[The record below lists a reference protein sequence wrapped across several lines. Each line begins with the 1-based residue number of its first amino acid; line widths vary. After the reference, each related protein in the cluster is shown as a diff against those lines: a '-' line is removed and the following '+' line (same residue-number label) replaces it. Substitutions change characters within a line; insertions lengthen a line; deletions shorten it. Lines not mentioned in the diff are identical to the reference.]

1 MKPYLHAL
9 ISSKRFG
16 GKPEDYLEIHDFM
29 DSSKAHLADARHR
42 MFLHNSFGIYLA
54 ERVCGEIVDNQ
65 RMPYI
70 TISDG
75 RKVQVRD
82 VAEQHVLDDLGYIP
96 SLSDCVKDL
105 PIPGEIAAISP
116 KRRIKIGDK
125 VVTMEQLINGN

>member
-1 MKPYLHAL
+1 MKPYHHAR
-9 ISSKRFG
+9 ISATKFG
-16 GKPEDYLEIHDFM
+16 GRPEDYLAIHNFM
-29 DSSKAHLADARHR
+29 DESKAHLADARHR

-105 PIPGEIAAISP
+105 PIPGEIAAINP
-116 KRRIKIGDK
+116 KRRIIIDGKTI
-125 VVTMEQLINGN
+125 TLEQMIHDN

>member
-1 MKPYLHAL
+1 MKPYLHAR
-9 ISSKRFG
+9 ISATKFG
-16 GKPEDYLEIHDFM
+16 GRPEDYLEIHNFM
-29 DSSKAHLADARHR
+29 DECKAHLADARHR

-54 ERVCGEIVDNQ
+54 ERVCGEIVNNQ

-96 SLSDCVKDL
+96 SLSDCVKDI
-105 PIPGEIAAISP
+105 PIPGEIAAINP
-116 KRRIKIGDK
+116 KRRIIIDGKTI
-125 VVTMEQLINGN
+125 TLEQIINDS

>member
-1 MKPYLHAL
+1 MKPYHHAR
-9 ISSKRFG
+9 ISAKKFG
-16 GKPEDYLEIHDFM
+16 GKLEDYLAIHNFM
-29 DSSKAHLADARHR
+29 DESKAHLADARHR
-42 MFLHNSFGIYLA
+42 MFLHNSFGIWLA

-70 TISDG
+70 TVSDG

-105 PIPGEIAAISP
+105 PIPGDVAAINP
-116 KRRIKIGDK
+116 QRKIKIGDK

>member
-1 MKPYLHAL
+1 
-9 ISSKRFG
+9 
-16 GKPEDYLEIHDFM
+16 
-29 DSSKAHLADARHR
+29 

-105 PIPGEIAAISP
+105 PIPGEIAAINP
-116 KRRIKIGDK
+116 KRRIIIDGKTI
-125 VVTMEQLINGN
+125 TLEQMIHDN